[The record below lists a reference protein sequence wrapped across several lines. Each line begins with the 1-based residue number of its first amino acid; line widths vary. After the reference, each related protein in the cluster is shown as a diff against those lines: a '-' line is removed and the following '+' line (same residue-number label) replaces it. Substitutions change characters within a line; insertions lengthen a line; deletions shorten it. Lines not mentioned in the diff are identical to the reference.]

1 MLSEVRCC
9 RRLKS
14 DAVGGPMLSE
24 VEVRCCRRLKSDA
37 VGGPMLSEVE
47 VRRCWR
53 PKKVHL
59 SASIRNCLNWRT
71 PTVFFQNAVL

>member
-1 MLSEVRCC
+1 MLSEVEVRRC

-37 VGGPMLSEVE
+37 VGGPMLSETQ
-47 VRRCWR
+47 
-53 PKKVHL
+53 K
-59 SASIRNCLNWRT
+59 SALVGFHNLQMQREKD
-71 PTVFFQNAVL
+71 